1 MKRLLTSIALLVA
14 FASPAWADFDSG
26 LSAYMRSDYRAAYAE
41 FAPLAD
47 QGNADAQ
54 NMLGYMYARGQG
66 VPQDFVQAHVWFNL
80 AAAAG
85 KGGAADSRDE
95 MAKLMSP
102 SQIAEAQGLARQWRP
117 AQAMAETSP
126 ATPASTATSGLS
138 EQELVAAIQENLN
151 ALGYNAGP
159 ADGAMGRRTRSAI
172 RGFQLDQGLPIDG
185 VPTEGLLAS
194 LRAARGSPQTESAAA
209 PAPQP
214 EPEIASA
221 PAPGPAVASDN
232 QTQAIIDRLRELIE
246 KGRQERSISQGMR
259 AELRALAD
267 QYDWPWRVRVLI
279 DDFADGNFTA
289 NPAWAVTSGEFWIDR
304 YEGLR
309 TRLEAPA
316 KQQQTSQG
324 ESGDAASVIIGTI
337 LAQVLKPQQQQG
349 TTQAAAP
356 TEAAIHAAAGIT
368 NAFALE
374 IELRALPG
382 TPGQSIELGPYQGER
397 RDWGYRLSYA
407 VGDAPTLEL
416 TRQSPGRSSVIE
428 LSDSVPALDDGARH
442 TVQWRRA
449 ADGAMVVLVDGAEVM
464 RATDRAILNPFDG
477 VSILNRGGDYAISR
491 ISVEGAAP

>member
-1 MKRLLTSIALLVA
+1 MKRLLTSIVLVIA

-26 LSAYMRSDYRAAYAE
+26 MSAYMRSDYRSAYAE

-54 NMLGYMYARGQG
+54 NMLGYMYAKGQG

-80 AAAAG
+80 AAAGG

-95 MAKLMSP
+95 MAKLMSS

-117 AQAMAETSP
+117 AQAMAGTT
-126 ATPASTATSGLS
+126 AAPASTAPSGLS
-138 EQELVAAIQENLN
+138 EQELLAAIQENLN

-185 VPTEGLLAS
+185 VPNEGLLAS
-194 LRAARGSPQTESAAA
+194 LRAARGSPQAASAAA
-209 PAPQP
+209 PTPSP
-214 EPEIASA
+214 EPEIASV

-246 KGRQERSISQGMR
+246 KGRQERSISQNMR
-259 AELRALAD
+259 AELQALAD
-267 QYDWPWRVRVLI
+267 QYDWPWRVRVLL

-289 NPAWAVTSGEFWIDR
+289 NPAWVVASGEFWIDR

-337 LAQVLKPQQQQG
+337 LGQVLKPQQQQG

-382 TPGQSIELGPYQGER
+382 TASRSIELGPYQGER
-397 RDWGYRLSYA
+397 RDSGYRLSYV
-407 VGDAPTLEL
+407 VGDAPSLEL

-428 LSDSVPALDDGARH
+428 FSDSVPALDDGARH
-442 TVQWRRA
+442 TVQWQRS
-449 ADGAMVVLVDGAEVM
+449 ADGAMIVLVDGTEVM
-464 RATDRAILNPFDG
+464 RATDRSIRNPFNG
-477 VSILNRGGDYAISR
+477 VSIINRGGDFAISR
-491 ISVEGAAP
+491 ISVDGTGP

>member
-1 MKRLLTSIALLVA
+1 MTSIALLVA

-54 NMLGYMYARGQG
+54 NMLGYMYAKGQG

-80 AAAAG
+80 AATAD
-85 KGGAADSRDE
+85 KGGAADLRNE
-95 MAKLMSP
+95 IAKLMSP
-102 SQIAEAQGLARQWRP
+102 SQIAEAQGMARQWGP
-117 AQAMAETSP
+117 AQAMSAMTA
-126 ATPASTATSGLS
+126 ATPAMATPSGLS
-138 EQELVAAIQENLN
+138 QRELVAAIQENLN

-159 ADGAMGRRTRSAI
+159 ADGDMGRRTQSAI
-172 RGFQLDQGLPIDG
+172 SGFQHDRVLAIDG
-185 VPTEGLLAS
+185 QPTEELLAS
-194 LRAARGSPQTESAAA
+194 LRAARGAA
-209 PAPQP
+209 PAIQP
-214 EPEIASA
+214 SSAPSEPEIPTAPS
-221 PAPGPAVASDN
+221 PAPGPAMASDG
-232 QTQAIIDRLRELIE
+232 QVQAIVDRLRELIE
-246 KGRQERSISQGMR
+246 KGRHERSISREMR
-259 AELRALAD
+259 AELRALVD
-267 QYDWPWRVRVLI
+267 QHDWPWRVRVLV

-289 NPAWAVTSGEFWIDR
+289 NPAWVVTSGEFWIDR

-316 KQQQTSQG
+316 EQQQTSQG
-324 ESGDAASVIIGTI
+324 ESDDAASVIIGTI
-337 LAQVLKPQQQQG
+337 LGLVLKPQQQQG

-356 TEAAIHAAAGIT
+356 TEAVIHVAAGIT

-407 VGDAPTLEL
+407 VGDASTLEL

-442 TVQWRRA
+442 TVQWRRT
-449 ADGAMVVLVDGAEVM
+449 ADGAMLVLVDGAEVM
-464 RATDRAILNPFDG
+464 RATDRATLNPFDG

-491 ISVEGAAP
+491 ISVEGAMP